1 MSDETD
7 PTAGAESVGTL
18 PDLPAAEEPVLSAA
32 QIADR
37 KPQPGTMRPQRG
49 DELEL
54 RIESL
59 AFGGEGV
66 ARLGDGG
73 YVVFVAGA
81 IPGDLVRAVVHKRK
95 RSYAHARTIEVLEPS
110 PERIDPVA
118 HHPGVPWQVLPY
130 ERQLEIKR
138 EQVGDALRRI
148 GRLDGFELE
157 PIIPAVE
164 QWRYRNKLEYSFGEA
179 VGDGD
184 GQPGELVCGFHAS
197 AGGNR
202 VEQME
207 DCLLASERGNLAREV
222 VLRWCRAEGLEP
234 WDRGRPR
241 GASSAAGTASG
252 EASAADDGE
261 LPQEEL
267 SQDEP
272 GRDGGPQGAQSAQ
285 RGRGRSRG
293 RGRDRRGGGRERDE
307 RVGPG
312 PDGRARLRNV
322 VVREGR
328 ASGQLQVRLVTTDG
342 ELEVGELAAM
352 LSEWLGASLSGV
364 LWTRSKSVAETTA
377 GGETELVWGEAKL
390 PERLGELDLQIS
402 AEAFFQTN
410 TEMAS
415 KLYDVVV
422 EFAALEGW
430 ERVYDLY
437 SGIGTIALTLAPR
450 AGELWGIELIEPAVA
465 DAIAGARA
473 NGITKANFFA
483 GDVRLAL
490 GELLERAG
498 RPDVLVVD
506 PPRAGLSKKVVHR
519 IVDAS
524 PKRIVYVSCNPTTL
538 APNAA
543 ELVEAGW
550 TLKKVRPVDMFPQ
563 THHIECVALFERS

>member
-1 MSDETD
+1 MNEETD
-7 PTAGAESVGTL
+7 TRPDEEPVATL
-18 PDLPAAEEPVLSAA
+18 PADDATVLSAA

-37 KPQPGTMRPQRG
+37 KPEPGTVRPQRG

-95 RSYAHARTIEVLEPS
+95 RSYAHARTIEVIEPS
-110 PERIDPVA
+110 PERIEPVA

-138 EQVGDALRRI
+138 EQVGEALRRI

-157 PIIPAVE
+157 PIVPAVE

-202 VEQME
+202 VEQMG

-234 WDRGRPR
+234 WDRGRPL
-241 GASSAAGTASG
+241 SDP
-252 EASAADDGE
+252 ASAAASIKDADGE
-261 LPQEEL
+261 TAPD
-267 SQDEP
+267 QDAATAQRP
-272 GRDGGPQGAQSAQ
+272 GHG
-285 RGRGRSRG
+285 RGRGRR
-293 RGRDRRGGGRERDE
+293 GGRERDE

-328 ASGQLQVRLVTTDG
+328 ASGQLQIRLVTTEG
-342 ELEVGELAAM
+342 ELEVGELAQM
-352 LSEWLGASLSGV
+352 LSEWLGSSLSGV

-415 KLYDVVV
+415 KLYEIVV

-450 AGELWGIELIEPAVA
+450 AGELWGVELIEPAVA

-490 GELLERAG
+490 RELLERAG
-498 RPDVLVVD
+498 RPDVLIVD

-519 IVDAS
+519 IIEAS

-563 THHIECVALFERS
+563 THHIECLALLER

>member
-1 MSDETD
+1 MSEQTD
-7 PTAGAESVGTL
+7 TNHGEEPVATL
-18 PDLPAAEEPVLSAA
+18 PADDATVLSAA

-37 KPQPGTMRPQRG
+37 KPEPGTVRPQRG

-110 PERIDPVA
+110 PERIEPLA

-138 EQVGDALRRI
+138 EQVGEALRRI

-157 PIIPAVE
+157 PIVPAVE

-179 VGDGD
+179 LGDGD
-184 GQPGELVCGFHAS
+184 GEAGELVCGFHAS

-202 VEQME
+202 VEQMG

-222 VLRWCRAEGLEP
+222 VLRWCRAEGLEA
-234 WDRGRPR
+234 WDRGRPLA
-241 GASSAAGTASG
+241 GAAEEDGQDTSPDVPEDQAQAPTQAAAAAG
-252 EASAADDGE
+252 
-261 LPQEEL
+261 
-267 SQDEP
+267 
-272 GRDGGPQGAQSAQ
+272 GA
-285 RGRGRSRG
+285 RRSRG
-293 RGRDRRGGGRERDE
+293 PRNRPRRGGRERDE

-328 ASGQLQVRLVTTDG
+328 ASGQLQIRLVTTDG
-342 ELEVGELAAM
+342 ELEVGELAQM
-352 LSEWLGASLSGV
+352 LSEWLGSSLSGV

-410 TEMAS
+410 TEMAAE
-415 KLYDVVV
+415 LYEIVV

-519 IVDAS
+519 IIDAS

-563 THHIECVALFERS
+563 THHIECVALFERNDGRRSSASSVARVQ

>member
-1 MSDETD
+1 M
-7 PTAGAESVGTL
+7 
-18 PDLPAAEEPVLSAA
+18 
-32 QIADR
+32 
-37 KPQPGTMRPQRG
+37 
-49 DELEL
+49 EL

-73 YVVFVAGA
+73 YVVFVAGG
-81 IPGDLVRAVVHKRK
+81 IPGDLVRAVVYKRK
-95 RSYAHARTIEVLEPS
+95 RSYAHARTLEVLEPS
-110 PERIDPVA
+110 PERIEPVA
-118 HHPGVPWQVLPY
+118 HHAGVPWQVLPY

-148 GRLDGFELE
+148 GRLEGFELE
-157 PIIPAVE
+157 PIIAAVE

-184 GQPGELVCGFHAS
+184 GRSGELVCGFHAS

-202 VEQME
+202 VEQMD
-207 DCLLASERGNLAREV
+207 DCLLASERGNLARDV
-222 VLRWCRAEGLEP
+222 VLGWCRGEGLEP
-234 WDRGRPR
+234 WDRGRPL
-241 GASSAAGTASG
+241 AAAAEEEPSSETS
-252 EASAADDGE
+252 ADDVQA
-261 LPQEEL
+261 PVRAA
-267 SQDEP
+267 P
-272 GRDGGPQGAQSAQ
+272 GQKPRGG
-285 RGRGRSRG
+285 RNRSR
-293 RGRDRRGGGRERDE
+293 RGGRERDE

-328 ASGQLQVRLVTTDG
+328 ASGQLQIRLVTTEG
-342 ELEVGELAAM
+342 ELEAGSLAQALSKALGEQ
-352 LSEWLGASLSGV
+352 LSGV

-390 PERLGELDLQIS
+390 AERLGELDLQIS

-415 KLYDVVV
+415 KLYEIVV

-437 SGIGTIALTLAPR
+437 CGIGTIALTLASR
-450 AGELWGIELIEPAVA
+450 AGELWGIELIEEAVA

-473 NGITKANFFA
+473 NEITKANFFA

-490 GELLERAG
+490 RELLERAG

-519 IVDAS
+519 IIEAS

-550 TLKKVRPVDMFPQ
+550 KLLKVRPVDMFPQ
-563 THHIECVALFERS
+563 THHVECVALFERLPGALINSESVLASTDSE